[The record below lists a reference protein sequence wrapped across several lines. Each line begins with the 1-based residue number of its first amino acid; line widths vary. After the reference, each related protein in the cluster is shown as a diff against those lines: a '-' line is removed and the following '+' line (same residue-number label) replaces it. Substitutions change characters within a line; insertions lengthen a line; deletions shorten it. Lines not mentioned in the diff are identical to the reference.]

1 MKIIIGSDHAGYEL
15 KQKIIAHLK
24 GMSDFEV
31 QDFGTDTAEIS
42 CDYPDIA
49 LQVGRTVAHGDAERG
64 ILVCGTGIGM
74 EIAANKVPG
83 VYAADCWNKEI
94 AALSRHHNNSNVLT
108 LGARTI
114 DEPTAME
121 IVDTWLSTEFDGGR
135 HVRRTQKICAYERST
150 NRAFLNSSVGQVVIF
165 DHPLVQHKLSII
177 RDKNTPV
184 KTFRETVAEIASL
197 MVYEITRDLPLKMI
211 DVETP
216 ITPTKAYALAGKKL
230 AIVPILRAGL
240 GMMEGVLNLIPNAK
254 VGHIGLYRNP
264 ETLEPVEYYC
274 KLPGDIG
281 ERDIFLLDPM
291 LATVGSSSAAISM
304 IKKRGGRKISLVCL
318 IAAPEGVEVV
328 QKAHPDVNIF
338 IASLDSHLNEH
349 GYIVPGLGDAG
360 DRIFG
365 TK

>member
-1 MKIIIGSDHAGYEL
+1 MKILIGSDHAGYEL
-15 KQKIIAHLK
+15 KQKVIAHLT
-24 GMSDFEV
+24 GREGLDV
-31 QDFGTDTAEIS
+31 QDFGTDTAEVS
-42 CDYPDIA
+42 CDYTDIA
-49 LQVGRTVAHGDAERG
+49 LQVGRSVAHGDADCG
-64 ILVCGTGIGM
+64 ILVCGTGLGM
-74 EIAANKVPG
+74 EIAANKVSG
-83 VYAADCWNKEI
+83 VYAADCWNKEV
-94 AALSRHHNNSNVLT
+94 AALSLRHNNANVLT
-108 LGARTI
+108 LGARVI

-121 IVDTWLSTEFDGGR
+121 IVDTWLATEFDGGR
-135 HVRRTQKICAYERST
+135 HVRRTQNICAYERST
-150 NRAFLNSSVGQVVIF
+150 NRAFMNDAGQVVVF

-197 MVYEITRDLPLKMI
+197 MVYEITRDLPRKMI

-216 ITPTKAYALAGKKL
+216 ITRTKAYALAGKKL

-264 ETLEPVEYYC
+264 ETLQPVEYYC
-274 KLPGDIG
+274 KLPGDIE

-291 LATVGSSSAAISM
+291 LATGGSSAEAISL
-304 IKKRGGRKISLVCL
+304 IKKRGGKKISLVCL
-318 IAAPEGVEVV
+318 IAAPEGVSVV
-328 QKAHPDVNIF
+328 HEQHPDVNIF
-338 IASLDSHLNEH
+338 VASLDSHLNEH

-365 TK
+365 TR

>member
-1 MKIIIGSDHAGYEL
+1 MKILIGSDHAGYDL
-15 KQKIIAHLK
+15 KQKILAHLT
-24 GMSDFEV
+24 GRDGWEV
-31 QDFGTDTAEIS
+31 QDFGTDTAEVS
-42 CDYPDIA
+42 CDYTDIA
-49 LQVGRTVAHGDAERG
+49 LQVGRSVAHGDADRG
-64 ILVCGTGIGM
+64 ILVCGTGLGM
-74 EIAANKVPG
+74 EIAANKVSG
-83 VYAADCWNKEI
+83 VYAADCWNKEV
-94 AALSRHHNNSNVLT
+94 AALSRRHNNANVLT
-108 LGARTI
+108 LGARVI

-121 IVDTWLSTEFDGGR
+121 IVDTWLATEFDGGR

-150 NRAFLNSSVGQVVIF
+150 NRAFMNEAGQVVVF

-197 MVYEITRDLPLKMI
+197 MVYENTRELPLKMI

-216 ITPTKAYALAGKKL
+216 ITRTKAYALAGKKL

-264 ETLEPVEYYC
+264 ETLQPVEYYC
-274 KLPGDIG
+274 KLPGDIE

-291 LATVGSSSAAISM
+291 LATGDSSAEAISL
-304 IKKRGGRKISLVCL
+304 IKKRGGKKISLVCL
-318 IAAPEGVEVV
+318 IAAPEGVSVV
-328 QKAHPDVNIF
+328 HERHPDVNIF
-338 IASLDSHLNEH
+338 VASLDSHLNEH

-365 TK
+365 TR